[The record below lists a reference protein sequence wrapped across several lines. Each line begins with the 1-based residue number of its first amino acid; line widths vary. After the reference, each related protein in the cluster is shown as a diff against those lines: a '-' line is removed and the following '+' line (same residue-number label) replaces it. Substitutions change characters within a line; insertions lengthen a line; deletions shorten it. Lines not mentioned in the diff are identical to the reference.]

1 MSPSMLCELKHPC
14 SAELY
19 PWTLMG
25 PAGRMGELLRG
36 TSEEGRGTRTWQV
49 ADVTWIFKVVDG
61 T

>member
-1 MSPSMLCELKHPC
+1 
-14 SAELY
+14 
-19 PWTLMG
+19 MG

-36 TSEEGRGTRTWQV
+36 TSEEGRGIRTWQV

>member
-1 MSPSMLCELKHPC
+1 
-14 SAELY
+14 
-19 PWTLMG
+19 MG
-25 PAGRMGELLRG
+25 PAGTMGELLRG